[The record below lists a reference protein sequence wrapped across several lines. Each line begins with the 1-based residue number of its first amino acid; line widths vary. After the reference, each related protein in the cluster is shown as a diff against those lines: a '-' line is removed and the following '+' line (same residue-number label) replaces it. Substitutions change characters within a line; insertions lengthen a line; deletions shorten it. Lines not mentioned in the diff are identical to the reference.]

1 VVSQSAS
8 PEAKRG
14 MHRRLSAWEAT
25 AHRVLHRLH
34 LDRLRIKILVFA
46 LVATLVPSLTMSYHS
61 YSMNR
66 EHVNAKISEELR
78 NASSQTAREFNL
90 WLKERF
96 YETRVFSSSYEV
108 TENLELL
115 ARPRDAASRNTEA
128 SRRVMDYLA
137 SVRAKFPDYDE
148 LSVLDLGGHRLVPAS
163 GAAVGPQLPREWVKQ
178 IQADENVIG
187 EAYRDAARDKPVMLI
202 AVPIKAANGRLLGAM
217 VGKLNF
223 VSIQKML
230 KEFSVG
236 QTGGVHLINRE
247 GRIIASSGPT
257 GAATL
262 AARVPAAAA
271 KTLATSSDT
280 IGTYTNVQGRAAIG
294 TMRGVSALGWSVV
307 AEITRAEAFARVSRQ
322 RTITLVMLVALVVVI
337 GLTAYVLALT
347 VVRPLERLTAGA
359 TQVGSGDFKVSVPVL
374 DYGEVGYL
382 TRTFNTMVAH
392 LRQGREELAAINVT
406 LETLSVTDGL
416 TGLYNHKHFMETL
429 GTEVTRAQRHK
440 HPLSIL
446 MIDVDNFKR
455 YNDSFGHQVG
465 DKLLTEI
472 AALLKG
478 AIRSIDYAAR
488 YGGDEFVL
496 LLHETSSTD
505 AMQLAERLRKSVAAA
520 TFEPG
525 HHKVTVSIGVAS
537 YPEHGEKAQAII
549 ESADAV
555 LYEAKRRGRNQ
566 SVMATG
572 EHKIARG
579 R

>member
-1 VVSQSAS
+1 VSGLPS
-8 PEAKRG
+8 PEDTRG
-14 MHRRLSAWEAT
+14 RHRRLSAWEAT
-25 AHRVLHRLH
+25 AHRLLHRLH
-34 LDRLRIKILVFA
+34 LDRLRLKILVFA
-46 LVATLVPSLTMSYHS
+46 LVATLLPSLTMSYHS

-78 NASSQTAREFNL
+78 HASSQSAREFNL

-115 ARPRDAASRNTEA
+115 ARPGDARQSEA
-128 SRRVMDYLA
+128 SRRLAQYLG
-137 SVRAKFPDYDE
+137 SVRAKFADYDE
-148 LSVLDLGGHRLVPAS
+148 LAVLDLEGHRLVPA
-163 GAAVGPQLPREWVKQ
+163 GPPAIVAKLPRDWVKQ

-187 EAYRDAARDKPVMLI
+187 EAFREANRDRPAMLI
-202 AVPIKAANGRLLGAM
+202 AVPIKSASGRRLGAM

-223 VSIQKML
+223 ESIRKTL
-230 KEFSVG
+230 ATFSVG
-236 QTGGVHLINRE
+236 QTGGVHLITRD
-247 GRIIASSGPT
+247 GRIIVSSATIAG
-257 GAATL
+257 GTL
-262 AARVPAAAA
+262 AGRLSATAA
-271 KTLATSSDT
+271 KTLAASSDELANYSDYR
-280 IGTYTNVQGRAAIG
+280 GQRAIG
-294 TMRGVSALGWSVV
+294 MMRPVSALGWAVV
-307 AEITRAEAFARVSRQ
+307 AEIPRAEAYARVSRQ
-322 RTITLVMLVALVVVI
+322 RTVTLLMLVALVILI
-337 GLTAYVLALT
+337 GAAAYVLALT

-359 TQVGSGDFKVSVPVL
+359 TQVGDGNFKVSVPVL

-416 TGLYNHKHFMETL
+416 TGLYNHKHLMDTL
-429 GTEVTRAQRHK
+429 GKELARAQRLK

-446 MIDVDNFKR
+446 MIDVDNFKH

-472 AALLKG
+472 AALLKR
-478 AIRSIDYAAR
+478 ATRNIDYAAR

-496 LLHETSSTD
+496 LLHEINAPD

-525 HHKVTVSIGVAS
+525 HHKVTVSVGVAT
-537 YPEHGEKAQAII
+537 YPDHGDDAQAMI

-555 LYEAKRRGRNQ
+555 LYEAKRGGRNQ
-566 SVMATG
+566 TVMATG
-572 EHKIARG
+572 AQRVT
-579 R
+579 RRR

>member
-1 VVSQSAS
+1 
-8 PEAKRG
+8 

-25 AHRVLHRLH
+25 AHRILHRLH
-34 LDRLRIKILVFA
+34 LDRLRTKILVFA

-66 EHVNAKISEELR
+66 EHVNAKITEELR

-96 YETRVFSSSYEV
+96 YETRVFSSSYEI

-115 ARPRDAASRNTEA
+115 ARPREAGGRNTEA
-128 SRRVMDYLA
+128 ARRIMDYLA
-137 SVRAKFPDYDE
+137 SVRAKFADYDE
-148 LSVLDLGGHRLVPAS
+148 LSVLDLAGHRLVPAA
-163 GAAVGPQLPREWVKQ
+163 GAALAAQLPREWVKQ
-178 IQADENVIG
+178 IQSDENVIG

-202 AVPIKAANGRLLGAM
+202 AVPIKSATGRLLGAM

-223 VSIQKML
+223 VSIHKVL
-230 KEFSVG
+230 KEFAVG
-236 QTGGVHLINRE
+236 QTGGVHLVNRE
-247 GRIIASSGPT
+247 GRIIASSAPT
-257 GAATL
+257 GAPAL
-262 AARVPAAAA
+262 GARVPAAAVKA
-271 KTLATSSDT
+271 LGANADSIANYAS
-280 IGTYTNVQGRAAIG
+280 VQGRPVIG
-294 TMRGVSALGWSVV
+294 TMRSVSALGWAVV
-307 AEITRAEAFARVSRQ
+307 AEITRAEAYARVSRQ
-322 RTITLVMLVALVVVI
+322 RTITLAMLVALVVII
-337 GLTAYVLALT
+337 GLAAYVLALT
-347 VVRPLERLTAGA
+347 VVRPLERLSAGA

-416 TGLYNHKHFMETL
+416 TGLYNHKHFQETVGNEL
-429 GTEVTRAQRHK
+429 ARAQRHK

-446 MIDVDNFKR
+446 MIDVDNFKH

-496 LLHETSSTD
+496 LLHETDATD

-537 YPEHGEKAQAII
+537 YPEHGEKPQAII

-566 SVMATG
+566 SVMATA
-572 EHKIARG
+572 EHKVSR
-579 R
+579 RR